1 MIKKHRRNT
10 RERRNGERER
20 EKEVVGRS
28 VGACL
33 LSSFSLGFEVGA
45 KSKFTRSVSDLFGSL
60 RFSSVLSP
68 SFIIGGGTFL
78 PPR

>member
-28 VGACL
+28 VHACQVLALSGSKLVQRVSL
-33 LSSFSLGFEVGA
+33 LVRFRI
-45 KSKFTRSVSDLFGSL
+45 RSDRFGSV
-60 RFSSVLSP
+60 RYCHRVL
-68 SFIIGGGTFL
+68 L
-78 PPR
+78 

>member
-1 MIKKHRRNT
+1 M
-10 RERRNGERER
+10 ESER
-20 EKEVVGRS
+20 EKRKWSVGRS

-33 LSSFSLGFEVGA
+33 SSSFSLGFEVGA